1 MDNGHVPSLVQ
12 LPPIPPSS
20 TTISSYPTTIRGL
33 HPRLIQFISTQTVA
47 VAMSFLNKIGKLITG
62 SPATSQ
68 ATASRSVA
76 RERLSVIL
84 AAQRGSDL
92 LDGVD
97 VEALQRELMEVVQR
111 HITAAKARSASFNV
125 KSEGDVSLF
134 EMSVELNGG
143 RNDTDNNTA
152 RQQ

>member
-1 MDNGHVPSLVQ
+1 
-12 LPPIPPSS
+12 
-20 TTISSYPTTIRGL
+20 
-33 HPRLIQFISTQTVA
+33 
-47 VAMSFLNKIGKLITG
+47 MSFLNKIGKLITG

-97 VEALQRELMEVVQR
+97 VEALQRELMEVVQ
-111 HITAAKARSASFNV
+111 V
-125 KSEGDVSLF
+125 C
-134 EMSVELNGG
+134 
-143 RNDTDNNTA
+143 
-152 RQQ
+152 Q